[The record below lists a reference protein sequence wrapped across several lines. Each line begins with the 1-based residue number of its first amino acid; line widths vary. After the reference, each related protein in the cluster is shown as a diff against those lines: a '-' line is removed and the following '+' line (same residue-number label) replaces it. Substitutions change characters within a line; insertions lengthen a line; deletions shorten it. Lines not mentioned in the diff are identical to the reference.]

1 LYYQKIQLR
10 ICGIFQTVV
19 FKEEVKNR
27 RENMGKCYR
36 SELVGA
42 FGCPVDENPTGV
54 MEEAAF
60 KAKGL
65 DYRYLT
71 IKVNQGDLKSAM
83 EGMRAMN
90 MRGINLTIPHKV
102 EVLKY
107 LDELSEAAEI
117 ISAVNMVVNKEG
129 KLWGENTDGKGYM
142 MSLKD
147 NGISPEGKNV
157 MILGAGGA
165 ARAIS
170 VECALAG
177 AKKITIAN
185 IEKEQGEE
193 LVEILK
199 KRTSVN
205 AEFVMWDKPINVPTD
220 TYILS
225 NATSVGLYPDVDQ
238 KPNID
243 YSSIL
248 STMVV
253 TDVIFND
260 PHSLFLQEAE
270 KRGAKT
276 INGLGMLVNQGA
288 LNFTLW
294 TGVEAPIDVMTDT
307 LKKEFGL

>member
-1 LYYQKIQLR
+1 
-10 ICGIFQTVV
+10 
-19 FKEEVKNR
+19 
-27 RENMGKCYR
+27 MGKCYR

-42 FGCPVDENPTGV
+42 FGDPIDENPTGV

-60 KAKGL
+60 AAKGL
-65 DYRYLT
+65 DFRYLT
-71 IKVNQGDLKSAM
+71 IKVNKGELKAAM
-83 EGMRAMN
+83 EGLRAMN
-90 MRGINLTIPHKV
+90 FRGINLTIPHKV
-102 EVLKY
+102 EVLQY

-117 ISAVNMVVNKEG
+117 IGAVNMVVNRNG
-129 KLWGENTDGKGYM
+129 KLWGENTDGKGYLT
-142 MSLKD
+142 SLK
-147 NGISPEGKNV
+147 NAGISPDGKNIT
-157 MILGAGGA
+157 ILGAGGA

-185 IEKEQGEE
+185 IEKEQGEV
-193 LVEILK
+193 LVDMLR
-199 KRTSVN
+199 KRTN
-205 AEFVMWDKPINVPTD
+205 AEAEFVMWDKPVEVPSD

-238 KPNID
+238 KPNINYD
-243 YSSIL
+243 SIH
-248 STMVV
+248 SGMVV

-260 PHSLFLQEAE
+260 PNSLFLQEAV

>member
-1 LYYQKIQLR
+1 
-10 ICGIFQTVV
+10 
-19 FKEEVKNR
+19 
-27 RENMGKCYR
+27 MGKCYR

-60 KAKGL
+60 KAKRL

-193 LVEILK
+193 LVGILK
-199 KRTSVN
+199 KRTGIK
-205 AEFVMWDKPINVPTD
+205 AEFVMWDKPINIPTD

-248 STMVV
+248 SNMVV

-270 KRGAKT
+270 KRGART

-294 TGVEAPIDVMTDT
+294 TGVEAPIEVMTDT

>member
-1 LYYQKIQLR
+1 
-10 ICGIFQTVV
+10 
-19 FKEEVKNR
+19 
-27 RENMGKCYR
+27 MGKCYR

-42 FGCPVDENPTGV
+42 FGCPIDENPTGV

-60 KAKGL
+60 AAKGL
-65 DYRYLT
+65 DFRYLT
-71 IKVNQGDLKSAM
+71 IKVNQGDLKMAM
-83 EGMRAMN
+83 EGVRAMN

-102 EVLKY
+102 EVLQY

-117 ISAVNMVVNKEG
+117 IGAVNMVVNRNG
-129 KLWGENTDGKGYM
+129 KLWGENTDGKGYLL
-142 MSLKD
+142 SLKD
-147 NGISPEGKNV
+147 SGISPEGENI

-185 IEKEQGEE
+185 IEKEQGEVLAGLIE
-193 LVEILK
+193 
-199 KRTSVN
+199 KRTGAK
-205 AEFVMWDKPINVPTD
+205 AEFIMWDEPVAVPAD
-220 TYILS
+220 TYVLS

-238 KPNID
+238 KPNINYD
-243 YSSIL
+243 SIH
-248 STMVV
+248 SDMVV

-288 LNFTLW
+288 LNFYLW
-294 TGVEAPIDVMTDT
+294 TGVKAPIDVMTNT
-307 LKKEFGL
+307 LKREFGL

>member
-1 LYYQKIQLR
+1 
-10 ICGIFQTVV
+10 
-19 FKEEVKNR
+19 
-27 RENMGKCYR
+27 MGKSYR

-42 FGCPVDENPTGV
+42 FGDPIDENPTGV

-60 KAKGL
+60 VAKGL
-65 DYRYLT
+65 DFRYLT
-71 IKVNQGDLKSAM
+71 IKVNKGNLKAAM
-83 EGMRAMN
+83 EGLRAMN
-90 MRGINLTIPHKV
+90 FRGINLTIPHKV
-102 EVLKY
+102 EVLQY

-117 ISAVNMVVNKEG
+117 IGAVNMVVNRGG
-129 KLWGENTDGKGYM
+129 KLWGENTDGKGYLT
-142 MSLKD
+142 SLK
-147 NGISPEGKNV
+147 NAGITPDGKNIT
-157 MILGAGGA
+157 ILGAGGA

-185 IEKEQGEE
+185 IEKEQGEI
-193 LVEILK
+193 LVDLLR
-199 KRTSVN
+199 KRTN
-205 AEFVMWDKPINVPTD
+205 AQAEFVMWDKPVEVPAD

-238 KPNID
+238 KPNINYD
-243 YSSIL
+243 SIN
-248 STMVV
+248 SGMVV

-260 PHSLFLQEAE
+260 PNSLFLQEAV
-270 KRGAKT
+270 KRGAKP

>member
-1 LYYQKIQLR
+1 
-10 ICGIFQTVV
+10 
-19 FKEEVKNR
+19 
-27 RENMGKCYR
+27 MGKCYR

-42 FGCPVDENPTGV
+42 FGDPIDENPTGV

-60 KAKGL
+60 AAKGL
-65 DYRYLT
+65 DFRYLT
-71 IKVNQGDLKSAM
+71 IKVNKGDLKAAM
-83 EGMRAMN
+83 EGLRAMN
-90 MRGINLTIPHKV
+90 FRGINLTIPHKV
-102 EVLKY
+102 EVLQY

-117 ISAVNMVVNKEG
+117 IGAVNMVVNRNG
-129 KLWGENTDGKGYM
+129 KLWGENTDGKGYLT
-142 MSLKD
+142 SLK
-147 NGISPEGKNV
+147 NAGISPDGKNIT
-157 MILGAGGA
+157 ILGAGGA

-185 IEKEQGEE
+185 IEKEQGEV
-193 LVEILK
+193 LVDLLR
-199 KRTSVN
+199 KRTKAE
-205 AEFVMWDKPINVPTD
+205 AEFVMWDKPVEVPAD

-238 KPNID
+238 KPNINYD
-243 YSSIL
+243 SIH
-248 STMVV
+248 SGMVV

-260 PHSLFLQEAE
+260 PNSLFLQEAV